1 MEPLSRR
8 DYLRIAGV
16 TGVAG
21 LAGCMGNSGVLSPG
35 SGSGDETTDTGTTG
49 AGTTDG
55 KPTDGGTTAPN
66 DTGAPPASDPP
77 VANDRLPVA
86 YDFGK
91 LRANVQSGGPPKD
104 GIPSI
109 DEPKFVSPAKGDEF
123 LDQDDV
129 VFGVAGEDDVKAY
142 PQPILVWHEIV
153 NDVIDGEPVSVTY
166 CPLTGTAMGFE
177 RGKTELGVSGNLL
190 HNNLVMYDRNTDS
203 RWPQIL
209 ATAIRGGFEGRSLR
223 EFRVVWT
230 TWEQW
235 KALHPDTV
243 VLSKKTGHIRNYE
256 RDPYGMYTPK
266 RGYYN
271 STKTLFPTL
280 HDDDRYKPKRVVI
293 GARVPDGAIA
303 FLKESLAGAGV
314 LEGTIAGVAYTAV
327 YDDRLDTAYVY
338 RNPEGVAVSID
349 GDAETVTVDGESYAP
364 DALPLESVQA
374 FDAMWFAWSGFYPGT
389 EVVE

>member
-1 MEPLSRR
+1 M
-8 DYLRIAGV
+8 
-16 TGVAG
+16 GVAG
-21 LAGCMGNSGVLSPG
+21 LAGCVGNSGVLSPG
-35 SGSGDETTDTGTTG
+35 GSGS
-49 AGTTDG
+49 
-55 KPTDGGTTAPN
+55 DGGTPTGTDPPGSTTGDGTTTGGSN
-66 DTGAPPASDPP
+66 DALPANDPP
-77 VANDRLPVA
+77 VAEERLPVA
-86 YDFGK
+86 YDVGK
-91 LRANVQSGGPPKD
+91 LRNSVQSGGPPKD

-109 DEPKFVSPAKGDEF
+109 DEPKFVSPSKGDEF
-123 LDQDDV
+123 LDRDDV

-142 PQPILVWHEIV
+142 PQPILVWHEVV
-153 NDVIDGEPVSVTY
+153 NDVIDGDPVSVTY

-177 RGKTELGVSGNLL
+177 RGTTEFGVSGKLL
-190 HNNLVMYDRNTDS
+190 NNNLVMYDRNTDS

-235 KALHPDTV
+235 KTLHPDTV
-243 VLSKKTGHIRNYE
+243 VLSKKTGHVRNYE

-271 STKTLFPTL
+271 STKILFHTLN
-280 HDDDRYKPKRVVI
+280 DDDRYKPKTVVM

-303 FLKESLAGAGV
+303 FLKESLAEAGV
-314 LEGTIAGVAYTAV
+314 LEGQIAGVTYTAV

-338 RNPEGVAVSID
+338 RNPEGAGVSLD
-349 GDAETVTVDGESYAP
+349 GETATATIDGESYAP
-364 DALPLESVQA
+364 DALPLESVHA
-374 FDAMWFAWSGFYPGT
+374 FDAMWFAWSGFYPET